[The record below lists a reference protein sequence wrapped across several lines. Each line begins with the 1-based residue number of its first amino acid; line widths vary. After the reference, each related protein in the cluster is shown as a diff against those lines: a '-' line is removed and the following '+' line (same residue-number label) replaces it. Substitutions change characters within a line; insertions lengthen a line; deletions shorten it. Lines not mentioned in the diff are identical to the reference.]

1 MEISVPKAMPHSRL
15 LKDLWLFGVFFCLG
29 LAGACA
35 FSLINPIMLPNYFK
49 PGVSFFFLITTSGAL
64 GGILYSTKDR
74 LIEVPHHENK
84 DLNKISLGYF
94 ADILGGIGGAYII
107 FMVLPYEF
115 HQVLP
120 SDTFK
125 EANKYITE
133 FEQIRSLIQIIAVS
147 MIGGYSGRALIE
159 VVQSNLLKDVKQV
172 AEKQDNLEAELRT
185 ASTTRSISYKIIE
198 DPKHPPSESEV
209 KQLKEGLSKAMSST
223 RSDVFY
229 RALSTREKY
238 AIELISMLDTIKP
251 EGFTRETFFEIINDS
266 ANAKKFREVGDT
278 MEATIV
284 IFKSLVETIPAES
297 DSDESSMLHRYH
309 GQLAYAMKDLLY
321 CQAQQFDNPSKW
333 SEIITQLDN
342 AIRLRPAGDHSKDTR
357 DLYSFYELN
366 KAIALIEKEGNYA
379 KQQATSDF
387 DCEKIIELLR
397 KGLGESGRRG
407 VKLRMIFPICAWI
420 ETNPSVKS
428 KLEAA
433 SG

>member
-1 MEISVPKAMPHSRL
+1 MIRSRL
-15 LKDLWLFGVFFCLG
+15 LKDFWLFGILFCLG
-29 LAGACA
+29 FAGACA
-35 FSLINPIMLPNYFK
+35 FALINPILLPKYLK

-64 GGILYSTKDR
+64 GGILYSTKNR
-74 LIEVPHHENK
+74 LIEVPHHENN
-84 DLNKISLGYF
+84 DQNKISLGYL
-94 ADILGGIGGAYII
+94 ADILGGIGGAYVI
-107 FMVLPYEF
+107 FMLLPYEF
-115 HQVLP
+115 HQILP
-120 SDTFK
+120 SETIQ
-125 EANKYITE
+125 EANKYIAE

-147 MIGGYSGRALIE
+147 MIGGYGGRALIE
-159 VVQSNLLKDVKQV
+159 RVQSNLFKDVEEINQ
-172 AEKQDNLEAELRT
+172 KQDSLEAELRT
-185 ASTTRSISYKIIE
+185 ASTTRSLSYKIIE

-229 RALSTREKY
+229 RALSSREKY
-238 AIELISMLDTIKP
+238 AIDLISILETIEP
-251 EGFTRETFFEIINDS
+251 RGFTRDTFFEIFNDS
-266 ANAKKFREVGDT
+266 ANAKKFREIGDT

-342 AIRLRPAGDHSKDTR
+342 AIRLRPAGDHAKDTR

-397 KGLGESGRRG
+397 KGLGESERRG

-420 ETNPSVKS
+420 ETNPSVQS
-428 KLEAA
+428 KLETA

>member
-1 MEISVPKAMPHSRL
+1 
-15 LKDLWLFGVFFCLG
+15 
-29 LAGACA
+29 
-35 FSLINPIMLPNYFK
+35 MLPNYFK
-49 PGVSFFFLITTSGAL
+49 PGVSFFFLISASGAL

-84 DLNKISLGYF
+84 NQNMISLGYF

-185 ASTTRSISYKIIE
+185 ASTTRSISYKILE

-251 EGFTRETFFEIINDS
+251 EGFTRETFFEI
-266 ANAKKFREVGDT
+266 F
-278 MEATIV
+278 
-284 IFKSLVETIPAES
+284 
-297 DSDESSMLHRYH
+297 
-309 GQLAYAMKDLLY
+309 
-321 CQAQQFDNPSKW
+321 
-333 SEIITQLDN
+333 
-342 AIRLRPAGDHSKDTR
+342 
-357 DLYSFYELN
+357 
-366 KAIALIEKEGNYA
+366 
-379 KQQATSDF
+379 
-387 DCEKIIELLR
+387 
-397 KGLGESGRRG
+397 
-407 VKLRMIFPICAWI
+407 
-420 ETNPSVKS
+420 
-428 KLEAA
+428 
-433 SG
+433 